1 MDYLL
6 CIPARET
13 NTRENC
19 EKIHNVLARMSD
31 TYKLR
36 IVPEPVKNKQF
47 PCPPYYK
54 KYRIYKPVK
63 ERDTN
68 GEAYLEKEEEEM
80 ILSSCKTEEE
90 QELMKGC
97 IYAYQYS
104 AAIVLKSFR
113 EKEKKNK
120 MQVRPLSERTQA
132 AKGAGTPVRGGRP
145 GTSEKVE
152 KPESERG
159 AQERPSG
166 SDRPERSDRA
176 YRNRTADRAAEG
188 GAERAQGRERD
199 RSERERA
206 SRVSGAERTADRRG
220 GNRAVPESEKK
231 EERPLSGRRERFE
244 RRSARRGE
252 RPEVERNE
260 VVREKTQ
267 EIEVQAQQRTEVSG
281 SEIVK
286 AEPKKV
292 EVPEPSKTESTN
304 PGVQRP
310 ESPVPEM
317 RNPEIQSVKTPTSE
331 PQKPESP
338 KTEPQNQAPQIPTS
352 QAPASRKTEEEEL
365 KATPLARSNDISAQ
379 GALPFRAHAETGSL
393 PPFRDTTAT
402 VTAQPMQR
410 KSEGY
415 APMERKPAAQPQEP
429 DPQA

>member
-80 ILSSCKTEEE
+80 LLSSCKTEEE
-90 QELMKGC
+90 QELMKSC

-132 AKGAGTPVRGGRP
+132 PRGVSGPNRGARLETP
-145 GTSEKVE
+145 EKAE
-152 KPESERG
+152 KPEQERS

-166 SDRPERSDRA
+166 SDRPERSERS

-188 GAERAQGRERD
+188 NTERTQGREKAC
-199 RSERERA
+199 SERERA
-206 SRVSGAERTADRRG
+206 ARVSGAERAAETARCR
-220 GNRAVPESEKK
+220 K
-231 EERPLSGRRERFE
+231 
-244 RRSARRGE
+244 
-252 RPEVERNE
+252 
-260 VVREKTQ
+260 
-267 EIEVQAQQRTEVSG
+267 
-281 SEIVK
+281 
-286 AEPKKV
+286 
-292 EVPEPSKTESTN
+292 
-304 PGVQRP
+304 
-310 ESPVPEM
+310 M
-317 RNPEIQSVKTPTSE
+317 RNGKTARLLEGGSGLSAVHRAE
-331 PQKPESP
+331 ENGQKW
-338 KTEPQNQAPQIPTS
+338 
-352 QAPASRKTEEEEL
+352 RKM
-365 KATPLARSNDISAQ
+365 RS
-379 GALPFRAHAETGSL
+379 
-393 PPFRDTTAT
+393 
-402 VTAQPMQR
+402 
-410 KSEGY
+410 
-415 APMERKPAAQPQEP
+415 
-429 DPQA
+429 

>member
-80 ILSSCKTEEE
+80 LLSSCKTEEE
-90 QELMKGC
+90 QELMKSC

-132 AKGAGTPVRGGRP
+132 PRGVSGPNRGTRLETP
-145 GTSEKVE
+145 EKAE
-152 KPESERG
+152 KPEQERS

-166 SDRPERSDRA
+166 SDRPERS
-176 YRNRTADRAAEG
+176 
-188 GAERAQGRERD
+188 ERSVQRI
-199 RSERERA
+199 
-206 SRVSGAERTADRRG
+206 VLLRG
-220 GNRAVPESEKK
+220 I
-231 EERPLSGRRERFE
+231 L
-244 RRSARRGE
+244 SARRAEKELAQRE
-252 RPEVERNE
+252 RGQRVF
-260 VVREKTQ
+260 REPR
-267 EIEVQAQQRTEVSG
+267 EQRTDV
-281 SEIVK
+281 
-286 AEPKKV
+286 AETARCRK
-292 EVPEPSKTESTN
+292 
-304 PGVQRP
+304 
-310 ESPVPEM
+310 M
-317 RNPEIQSVKTPTSE
+317 RNGKTARLLEDGSGLSAVHRAE
-331 PQKPESP
+331 ENGQKW
-338 KTEPQNQAPQIPTS
+338 
-352 QAPASRKTEEEEL
+352 RKM
-365 KATPLARSNDISAQ
+365 RS
-379 GALPFRAHAETGSL
+379 
-393 PPFRDTTAT
+393 
-402 VTAQPMQR
+402 
-410 KSEGY
+410 
-415 APMERKPAAQPQEP
+415 
-429 DPQA
+429 

>member
-13 NTRENC
+13 NMRENC

-80 ILSSCKTEEE
+80 LLSSCKTEEE
-90 QELMKGC
+90 QELMKSC

-132 AKGAGTPVRGGRP
+132 PRGVSGPNRGARLETP
-145 GTSEKVE
+145 EKAE
-152 KPESERG
+152 KPEQERS

-166 SDRPERSDRA
+166 SDRPERSERS

-188 GAERAQGRERD
+188 NTERTQGRERAC
-199 RSERERA
+199 SEREKA
-206 SRVSGAERTADRRG
+206 ARVSGAERASDRRG
-220 GNRAVPESEKK
+220 GNRAVPENEKR
-231 EERPLSGRRERFE
+231 EDRPASGRRERFE
-244 RRSARRGE
+244 RRPPRRGE
-252 RPEVERNE
+252 RPEVEKNE
-260 VVREKTQ
+260 VVKDP
-267 EIEVQAQQRTEVSG
+267 VQGEL
-281 SEIVK
+281 
-286 AEPKKV
+286 P
-292 EVPEPSKTESTN
+292 VPRLHGDRQP
-304 PGVQRP
+304 PGVPGYGSNGACTADTAEERRLYADGAQTGRADAGAGTTG
-310 ESPVPEM
+310 V
-317 RNPEIQSVKTPTSE
+317 RYV
-331 PQKPESP
+331 
-338 KTEPQNQAPQIPTS
+338 TE
-352 QAPASRKTEEEEL
+352 TE
-365 KATPLARSNDISAQ
+365 R
-379 GALPFRAHAETGSL
+379 
-393 PPFRDTTAT
+393 
-402 VTAQPMQR
+402 
-410 KSEGY
+410 
-415 APMERKPAAQPQEP
+415 
-429 DPQA
+429 

>member
-90 QELMKGC
+90 QELMKSC

-132 AKGAGTPVRGGRP
+132 PRGVSGPTRGGRP
-145 GTSEKVE
+145 DAPERAE
-152 KPESERG
+152 KPEQERG

-166 SDRPERSDRA
+166 SDRPERSERS
-176 YRNRTADRAAEG
+176 YRNRTVDRAADRAAEG
-188 GAERAQGRERD
+188 NTERAQGRERAC
-199 RSERERA
+199 SERERA
-206 SRVSGAERTADRRG
+206 ADRRG
-220 GNRAVPESEKK
+220 GNRAVPENEKR
-231 EERPLSGRRERFE
+231 EDRPASGRRERFE
-244 RRSARRGE
+244 RRSPRRGE
-252 RPEVERNE
+252 RPEVEKNE
-260 VVREKTQ
+260 VVRE
-267 EIEVQAQQRTEVSG
+267 
-281 SEIVK
+281 
-286 AEPKKV
+286 P
-292 EVPEPSKTESTN
+292 
-304 PGVQRP
+304 
-310 ESPVPEM
+310 
-317 RNPEIQSVKTPTSE
+317 
-331 PQKPESP
+331 
-338 KTEPQNQAPQIPTS
+338 
-352 QAPASRKTEEEEL
+352 
-365 KATPLARSNDISAQ
+365 AQ
-379 GALPFRAHAETGSL
+379 GELPFRACVETGSL
-393 PPFRDTTAT
+393 PAFRDTAAT
-402 VTAQPMQR
+402 VTAQPIQR
-410 KSEGY
+410 KKEGY
-415 APMERKPAAQPQEP
+415 MPMERKPAAQPQEP
-429 DPQA
+429 EPQV

>member
-80 ILSSCKTEEE
+80 LLSSCKTEEE
-90 QELMKGC
+90 QELMKSC

-132 AKGAGTPVRGGRP
+132 PRGVSGPNRGTRLETP
-145 GTSEKVE
+145 EKAE
-152 KPESERG
+152 KPEQERS

-166 SDRPERSDRA
+166 SDRPERS
-176 YRNRTADRAAEG
+176 
-188 GAERAQGRERD
+188 ER
-199 RSERERA
+199 
-206 SRVSGAERTADRRG
+206 SGTVQRIVLQRG
-220 GNRAVPESEKK
+220 IP
-231 EERPLSGRRERFE
+231 
-244 RRSARRGE
+244 SARRAE
-252 RPEVERNE
+252 RKLAQRERRQRVFQE
-260 VVREKTQ
+260 PRE
-267 EIEVQAQQRTEVSG
+267 QRTDV
-281 SEIVK
+281 
-286 AEPKKV
+286 AETARCRK
-292 EVPEPSKTESTN
+292 
-304 PGVQRP
+304 
-310 ESPVPEM
+310 M
-317 RNPEIQSVKTPTSE
+317 RNGKTARLMEDGSGLSAVHCAE
-331 PQKPESP
+331 ENGQKW
-338 KTEPQNQAPQIPTS
+338 
-352 QAPASRKTEEEEL
+352 RKM
-365 KATPLARSNDISAQ
+365 RS
-379 GALPFRAHAETGSL
+379 
-393 PPFRDTTAT
+393 
-402 VTAQPMQR
+402 
-410 KSEGY
+410 
-415 APMERKPAAQPQEP
+415 
-429 DPQA
+429 

>member
-80 ILSSCKTEEE
+80 LLSSCKTEEE
-90 QELMKGC
+90 QELMKSC

-132 AKGAGTPVRGGRP
+132 PRGVSGPNRGTRLETP
-145 GTSEKVE
+145 EKAE
-152 KPESERG
+152 KPEQERS

-166 SDRPERSDRA
+166 SDRPERSERS

-188 GAERAQGRERD
+188 NTERTQAEKELAQRERGQ
-199 RSERERA
+199 RVFRE
-206 SRVSGAERTADRRG
+206 
-220 GNRAVPESEKK
+220 P
-231 EERPLSGRRERFE
+231 RE
-244 RRSARRGE
+244 
-252 RPEVERNE
+252 
-260 VVREKTQ
+260 
-267 EIEVQAQQRTEVSG
+267 QRTDV
-281 SEIVK
+281 
-286 AEPKKV
+286 AETARCRK
-292 EVPEPSKTESTN
+292 
-304 PGVQRP
+304 
-310 ESPVPEM
+310 M
-317 RNPEIQSVKTPTSE
+317 RNGKTARLLEDGSGLSAVHRAE
-331 PQKPESP
+331 ENDQKW
-338 KTEPQNQAPQIPTS
+338 
-352 QAPASRKTEEEEL
+352 RKM
-365 KATPLARSNDISAQ
+365 RS
-379 GALPFRAHAETGSL
+379 
-393 PPFRDTTAT
+393 
-402 VTAQPMQR
+402 
-410 KSEGY
+410 
-415 APMERKPAAQPQEP
+415 
-429 DPQA
+429 

>member
-90 QELMKGC
+90 QELMKSC

-132 AKGAGTPVRGGRP
+132 PRGVSGPTRGGRP
-145 GTSEKVE
+145 DAPERAE
-152 KPESERG
+152 KPEQERG

-166 SDRPERSDRA
+166 SDRPERSERS

-188 GAERAQGRERD
+188 NTERAQGRERAC
-199 RSERERA
+199 SERERA
-206 SRVSGAERTADRRG
+206 ADRRS
-220 GNRAVPESEKK
+220 GNRAVPENEKR
-231 EERPLSGRRERFE
+231 EDRLASGRRERFE
-244 RRSARRGE
+244 RRSPRRGE
-252 RPEVERNE
+252 RPEVEKNE
-260 VVREKTQ
+260 VVRE
-267 EIEVQAQQRTEVSG
+267 
-281 SEIVK
+281 
-286 AEPKKV
+286 P
-292 EVPEPSKTESTN
+292 
-304 PGVQRP
+304 
-310 ESPVPEM
+310 
-317 RNPEIQSVKTPTSE
+317 
-331 PQKPESP
+331 
-338 KTEPQNQAPQIPTS
+338 
-352 QAPASRKTEEEEL
+352 
-365 KATPLARSNDISAQ
+365 AQ
-379 GALPFRAHAETGSL
+379 GELPFRACVETGSL
-393 PPFRDTTAT
+393 PAFRDTAAT
-402 VTAQPMQR
+402 VTAQPIQR
-410 KSEGY
+410 KKEGY
-415 APMERKPAAQPQEP
+415 MPMERKPAAQPQEP
-429 DPQA
+429 EPQV